1 MNADRIRQ
9 ALVVASFAF
18 AIVVNAAASILPLN
32 GISTGEIADQWR
44 VYVQP
49 AGYVFSI
56 WSVIYIG
63 QLGFVLHTLRP
74 SQREDPLLRRIGLW
88 PVVIALLNGVWIFF
102 WHWEIYPLTLVIMV
116 ALLVS
121 LIVLYRRAGF
131 DWTARPGGLPLR
143 SAERWLVQV
152 PFSIYLGW
160 ITVATI
166 ANVAIVGQWAG
177 VPTFGIAPE
186 LIAAAV
192 LAVGLGIA
200 ATVMLRN
207 ADVAYGAVIVWAYIG
222 IVVKE
227 MEVLPV
233 ASVAGAA
240 TLVVIVLIGAS
251 LVGRLPLRGRISAGG
266 RPAS

>member
-1 MNADRIRQ
+1 MSPDRVRQ
-9 ALVVASFAF
+9 TLVVASFVFTVA
-18 AIVVNAAASILPLN
+18 VNVAASLLPLN
-32 GISTGEIADQWR
+32 GVTTAQIAEQWR

-56 WSVIYIG
+56 WSLIYIG

-74 SQREDPLLRRIGLW
+74 SRLNDPLLRRFGLW
-88 PVVIALLNGVWIFF
+88 PVVISILNGVWIFF
-102 WHWEIYPLTLVIMV
+102 WHWEVYPLTLVTMV

-131 DWTARPGGLPLR
+131 DQTARPGGLPLR

-186 LIAAAV
+186 LIAAVV

-200 ATVMLRN
+200 ATVMLGN
-207 ADVAYGAVIVWAYIG
+207 ADIAYGAVIVWAYIG

-227 MEVLPV
+227 IEVLPV
-233 ASVAGAA
+233 AGVAGIAA
-240 TLVVIVLIGAS
+240 LIVVGLIGAS
-251 LVGRLPLRGRISAGG
+251 LVGRLPLRGRL
-266 RPAS
+266 AS